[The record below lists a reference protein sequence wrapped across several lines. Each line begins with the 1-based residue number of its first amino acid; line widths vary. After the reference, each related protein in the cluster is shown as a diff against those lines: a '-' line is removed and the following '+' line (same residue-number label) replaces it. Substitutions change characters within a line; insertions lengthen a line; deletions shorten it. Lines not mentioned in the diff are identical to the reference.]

1 MFNFDENHYLQ
12 LGKDAYALREEV
24 EKLADEIS
32 KKGFEN
38 LFFIASGGSLA
49 VTQTFEYIWKTK
61 SRIPV
66 YSEIAAEVVLK
77 ENKQLTERSLV
88 ILQSKS
94 GDTKE
99 TVAAAKYLKGK
110 GIPTLGIVR
119 VKGSPLDEVVDYSI
133 VEKVENFAGSDPEN
147 MVLYFLLF
155 RLLYN
160 NNEFDQYNKF
170 ADELKKLPQALINV
184 RKQADKMAEE
194 FAEKYK
200 DETYQLWIGSGSLW
214 GKTYS
219 YAMCVLEE
227 MQWIKSKS
235 IQAAE
240 YFHGTLEIV
249 EKDTCVVLIKGEDET
264 RSICDRVERF
274 TSKYTDKFTVID
286 TKDYATEGI
295 SDEFRVI
302 IGQVIVTA
310 VVDRISVYLEKKRNH
325 SLDIRRY
332 YRVLEY

>member
-1 MFNFDENHYLQ
+1 MLNFDEKHYLQ
-12 LGKDAYALREEV
+12 LGKDAYALKEEV
-24 EKLADEIS
+24 EKLADDIS
-32 KKGFEN
+32 KKGFDN

-61 SRIPV
+61 SKIPV

-77 ENKQLTERSLV
+77 ENKQLTEKSLV

-99 TVAAAKYLKGK
+99 TVAAAKYLKEK
-110 GIPTLGIVR
+110 GIPTIGIVR
-119 VKGSPLDEVVDYSI
+119 VAGSLLDEAVDYSI
-133 VEKVENFAGSDPEN
+133 IEKVENFAGSDPEN
-147 MVLYFLLF
+147 MILYFLLF

-160 NNEFDQYNKF
+160 NNEFPEYNKF
-170 ADELKKLPQALINV
+170 VDELKNLPAALVSV
-184 RKQADKMAEE
+184 RQQADKKAEE

-200 DETYQLWIGSGSLW
+200 NETYQLWIGSGSLW

-235 IQAAE
+235 IQAPE

-249 EKDTCVVLIKGEDET
+249 EEDTCVVLIKGEDET
-264 RSICDRVERF
+264 RCLCDRVENF
-274 TSKYTDKFTVID
+274 TKQYSKKFTVID
-286 TKDYATEGI
+286 TKDYVTEGI

-310 VVDRISVYLEKKRNH
+310 VVDRISVYLEKYRKH

>member
-1 MFNFDENHYLQ
+1 MFNFDEKHYLQ
-12 LGKDAYALREEV
+12 LGKDAYALRAEV
-24 EKLADEIS
+24 EKLADDIS

-61 SRIPV
+61 SKIPV
-66 YSEIAAEVVLK
+66 YSEIAAEVILK
-77 ENKQLTERSLV
+77 ENKQLTEKSLV

-99 TVAAAKYLKGK
+99 TVQAAKYLKEK
-110 GIPTLGIVR
+110 GIPTVGIVR
-119 VKGSPLDEVVDYSI
+119 VAGSPLDELVDYSI

-147 MVLYFLLF
+147 MILYFLLF
-155 RLLYN
+155 RLLHN
-160 NNEFDQYNKF
+160 NGEFPEYERF
-170 ADELKKLPQALINV
+170 ADELKNLPEAMVKV
-184 RKQADKMAEE
+184 REQADKKAEV
-194 FAEKYK
+194 FAENYK

-249 EKDTCVVLIKGEDET
+249 EEDTCVVLIKGEDET
-264 RSICDRVERF
+264 RSICDRVDNF
-274 TSKYTDKFTVID
+274 TKQYTKKFTVID
-286 TKDYATEGI
+286 TKDYEVKGI

-302 IGQVIVTA
+302 IGQMIVTA

-325 SLDIRRY
+325 SLDTRRY

>member
-1 MFNFDENHYLQ
+1 MFNFDEEHYLQ
-12 LGKDAYALREEV
+12 LGRDAYALRGEV
-24 EKLADEIS
+24 ENLADKLS

-38 LFFIASGGSLA
+38 LFFVASGGSLA
-49 VTQTFEYIWKTK
+49 LTQTFEYIWRTK
-61 SRIPV
+61 SKIPV
-66 YSEIAAEVVLK
+66 YSEMAAEVVLK
-77 ENKQLTERSLV
+77 ENKQLNEKSLV

-99 TVAAAKYLKGK
+99 TVAAAKYLKEK
-110 GIPTLGIVR
+110 GITTVGIVR
-119 VKGSPLDEVVDYSI
+119 VAGSPLDEVVDYSI
-133 VEKVENFAGSDPEN
+133 VEKVANFAGGDPEN
-147 MVLYFLLF
+147 MILYFLLF
-155 RLLYN
+155 RMLYN
-160 NNEFDQYNKF
+160 NGEFPNYTKF
-170 ADELKKLPQALINV
+170 ADELENLPKALVSV
-184 RKQADKMAEE
+184 REQADEKAKE

-227 MQWIKSKS
+227 MQWIKTKS
-235 IQAAE
+235 IQAPE

-249 EKDTCVVLIKGEDET
+249 EDDTCVVLLRGEDET
-264 RSICDRVERF
+264 RVICDRVENF
-274 TSKYTDKFTVID
+274 TKQHSSKFTIFD
-286 TKDYATEGI
+286 TKDYVTEGI

-302 IGQVIVTA
+302 IGQLIMTG
-310 VVDRISVYLEKKRNH
+310 VVDRISVYLEKLRNH

>member
-1 MFNFDENHYLQ
+1 MLNFDEKHYLQ

-24 EKLADEIS
+24 EKLADTLY
-32 KKGFEN
+32 KKGIDN
-38 LFFIASGGSLA
+38 IFFIASGGSLA
-49 VTQTFEYIWKTK
+49 VTQTFEYIWRTK
-61 SRIPV
+61 SKIPV

-77 ENKQLTERSLV
+77 ENKQLTEKSLV

-99 TVAAAKYLKGK
+99 TVAAAKYLKEK
-110 GIPTLGIVR
+110 GIPTVGIVR
-119 VKGSPLDEVVDYSI
+119 VAGSPLDEVVDYSI
-133 VEKVENFAGSDPEN
+133 IEKVENFAGSDPEN

-160 NNEFDQYNKF
+160 NNEFPEYNKF
-170 ADELKKLPQALINV
+170 ADELKNLPAALVSV
-184 RKQADKMAEE
+184 RQQADKKAEE
-194 FAEKYK
+194 FAAKYK

-235 IQAAE
+235 IQAPE

-249 EKDTCVVLIKGEDET
+249 EEDTCVVLIKGEDET
-264 RSICDRVERF
+264 RCLCDRVENF
-274 TSKYTDKFTVID
+274 TKQYSKKFTVLD
-286 TKDYATEGI
+286 TKDYVTEGI

-310 VVDRISVYLEKKRNH
+310 IVDRISVYLEKYRDH

>member
-1 MFNFDENHYLQ
+1 MFNFDEKHYLEVCNNAC
-12 LGKDAYALREEV
+12 GLRKEV
-24 EKLADEIS
+24 ENLADKLS

-49 VTQTFEYIWKTK
+49 VTQTFEYIWKNK
-61 SRIPV
+61 SKIPV
-66 YSEIAAEVVLK
+66 YSEIAAEIVLTD
-77 ENKQLTERSLV
+77 NKQLTENSLV

-99 TVAAAKYLKGK
+99 TVAAARYLKER
-110 GIPTLGIVR
+110 GITTVGIVR
-119 VKGSPLDEVVDYSI
+119 VEGSPLDKACDYSI
-133 VEKVENFAGSDPEN
+133 IETVENFAGSDPEN
-147 MVLYFLLF
+147 IVLYYLLF

-160 NNEFDQYNKF
+160 NGEFEQYNKF
-170 ADELKKLPQALINV
+170 ADEVSLIPEAMVDV
-184 RKQADKMAEE
+184 RKQSDSFAHD

-200 DETYQLWIGSGSLW
+200 DEPYQLWIGAGSLF

-249 EKDTCVVLIKGEDET
+249 EKDTCVVSIKGEDEC
-264 RSICDRVERF
+264 RVLSERVERF
-274 TSKYTDKFTVID
+274 TEKYTDKFTVID
-286 TKDYATEGI
+286 TKDYIVKGL

-302 IGQVIVTA
+302 VGQLIVTA
-310 VVDRISVYLEKKRNH
+310 VVDRISVYLEKMRNH